1 MCEASYN
8 TDKSEKQPIVAMLTC
23 SDNDSD
29 NLIAITRIAIFISDS
44 VSSDDDELTGNTY
57 EGCCL
62 MMKLVSDDLAILSSR
77 MK

>member
-29 NLIAITRIAIFISDS
+29 NLSAISRIVMFINDS
-44 VSSDDDELTGNTY
+44 VSSDDGELTGKTY
-57 EGCCL
+57 EGLCL
-62 MMKLVSDDLAILSSR
+62 LMKLVSDDLNILSSR